1 MKLANWLLAVVIY
14 SGTGWI
20 AQAEAPLRV
29 AVLEF
34 QDQTGLRS
42 DPRLGGAMPAG
53 ALAERGV
60 FMLGK
65 HLVNHPGFVLI
76 DRRDFINQVEQQTLL
91 DSGRPTATRP
101 SFLHAA
107 QALRA
112 DAVLRGSL
120 ISFSPGTR
128 TVNQGGHRAE
138 FATLSVRVAL
148 EALDAID
155 GTVVAVADGTAET
168 QVRQTAA
175 VQTTL
180 GESQILDLLDE
191 AVARAVPALEQTLAA
206 RAERQ
211 RERPTVRLS
220 VHSTADPAL
229 VEINGILVGTT
240 PLEDF
245 EIYKGDHV
253 LTVGK
258 PGYRDVTKRILFE
271 HDSRVEVPMLRT
283 ELSADELKE
292 VLESMRLHLFLGE
305 PGIVIHRLD

>member
-1 MKLANWLLAVVIY
+1 MKKYMTIGCWAALAISISA
-14 SGTGWI
+14 
-20 AQAEAPLRV
+20 ADFPLRV

-42 DPRLGGAMPAG
+42 DERLGGAMPAG
-53 ALAERGV
+53 SLAERGV

-65 HLVNHPGFVLI
+65 HLVNQPGFVLI
-76 DRRDFINQVEQQTLL
+76 DRRDFIDQMERQTWF
-91 DSGRPTATRP
+91 DDGRPTPVSP

-128 TVNQGGHRAE
+128 TVNQGGQRVE
-138 FATLSVRVAL
+138 FSTLAVRVAL
-148 EALDAID
+148 EALDAVD
-155 GTVVAVADGTAET
+155 GAVVAVADGTAET
-168 QVRQTAA
+168 QVRQTATL
-175 VQTTL
+175 QTTL
-180 GESQILDLLDE
+180 GEAQILDLLDDAVAQAIPE
-191 AVARAVPALEQTLAA
+191 LERTLVARAEQ
-206 RAERQ
+206 Q
-211 RERPTVRLS
+211 RDRPTVRLS
-220 VHSTADPAL
+220 VHTTADPAL

-258 PGYRDVTKRILFE
+258 PGYRDMTKRILFE
-271 HDSRVEVPMLRT
+271 QDARVEVPMLRT
-283 ELSADELKE
+283 ELSADEIKE
-292 VLESMRLHLFLGE
+292 VLESIRMHAFLGE

>member
-1 MKLANWLLAVVIY
+1 MKKYMLIGVWAALACTWA
-14 SGTGWI
+14 W
-20 AQAEAPLRV
+20 ADAPLRV

-42 DPRLGGAMPAG
+42 DQRLGGSMPVG
-53 ALAERGV
+53 SLAERGV

-65 HLVNHPGFVLI
+65 HLVNQPGFVLI
-76 DRRDFINQVEQQTLL
+76 DRRDFINQMERQTWF
-91 DSGRPTATRP
+91 DDGRPTPTSP

-107 QALRA
+107 QSLRA

-128 TVNQGGHRAE
+128 TVNQGGQRVE
-138 FATLSVRVAL
+138 FSTLAVRVAL
-148 EALDAID
+148 EALDAVD
-155 GTVVAVADGTAET
+155 GAVVAVADGTAET
-168 QVRQTAA
+168 QVRQTATL
-175 VQTTL
+175 QTTL
-180 GESQILDLLDE
+180 GEAQILDLLDE
-191 AVARAVPALEQTLAA
+191 AVAQAVPELESTLVA

-211 RERPTVRLS
+211 RARPTVRLS
-220 VHSTADPAL
+220 VHTTADPAL

-258 PGYRDVTKRILFE
+258 PGYRDMTKRILFE
-271 HDSRVEVPMLRT
+271 QDARVEVPMLRT

-292 VLESMRLHLFLGE
+292 VLESMRMHVFLGE